1 MTLILITII
10 LFCIFICITLVL
22 NMKTKNIVGD
32 EQEKNMEQ
40 EIIKLENIARMR
52 LNDNIKLQEK
62 IKFLEEENRELL
74 LCKKEREDLL
84 IENNVLKTSLEYEKN
99 NNIETKQKMEYFIS
113 RIKELESQDNK

>member
-32 EQEKNMEQ
+32 EQKKNMEQ

>member
-1 MTLILITII
+1 MTLIVIAMIF
-10 LFCIFICITLVL
+10 FCIFICITLVMS
-22 NMKTKNIVGD
+22 MKTKNTINS

-99 NNIETKQKMEYFIS
+99 NNIEAKQKIEYFIS
-113 RIKELESQDNK
+113 RIKELENKNNI